1 MLRRTNAPEVNREF
15 QVWKQHGRFPS
26 IALRARS
33 NDHPMAMF
41 AMLVTAA
48 FLSMALMAPAGAIFA
63 PRDHEARVQES
74 GKSYRLP
81 PVDAGRACRGQAW
94 GAETET
100 CVLAIIRESGKND
113 THRVRMI
120 ASAEPIHTTPNVF

>member
-1 MLRRTNAPEVNREF
+1 MLRKPNVPELNREF
-15 QVWKQHGRFPS
+15 HAWKQHGRFPS

-48 FLSMALMAPAGAIFA
+48 FLSMALMAPASAIFT
-63 PRDHEARVQES
+63 PRDHAARVQES

-81 PVDAGRACRGQAW
+81 PVNAGRACRGQAW
-94 GAETET
+94 GAETES
-100 CVLAIIRESGKND
+100 CV
-113 THRVRMI
+113 
-120 ASAEPIHTTPNVF
+120 